1 MYFLI
6 SLFAHFSTVPPCGA
20 ASTNTISPI
29 QYNASKAAVVQL
41 ARTLAVEWVDFCRV
55 NSVSPGYTQTD
66 ILNFASQEMREEWL
80 RSTPGRRFA
89 SPYEMKGVYLPLSQI
104 YGF

>member
-1 MYFLI
+1 
-6 SLFAHFSTVPPCGA
+6 
-20 ASTNTISPI
+20 
-29 QYNASKAAVVQL
+29 
-41 ARTLAVEWVDFCRV
+41 V

-89 SPYEMKGVYLPLSQI
+89 SPYEMKGVYLPLLQI